1 MVYKYGV
8 CISKEMRWSEVVDRF
23 MRSEWVL
30 RNGMRELYIGDR
42 GLYTALPGVPKY
54 WHRALVPHVQRAV
67 VTCEYGLDWWSE
79 EQRFREKDDVVHRV
93 KFTMD
98 NTFYHHVQA
107 NWALMSNH
115 PR

>member
-8 CISKEMRWSEVVDRF
+8 SIDKEMRWSEVVDRF
-23 MRSEWVL
+23 MQSEWVL

-42 GLYTALPGVPKY
+42 GLYTALPGVPKH

>member
-1 MVYKYGV
+1 MVYKYGGF
-8 CISKEMRWSEVVDRF
+8 ISKEMRWSEVVDRF

-42 GLYTALPGVPKY
+42 GLYTALPGVPKH